1 MITVRKGEIKMTEKE
16 KTIQLYMSKLD
27 LSREEAEQMW
37 LDEQEDNL
45 PDLTPEQQAVAK
57 EMAQA
62 DRKKETIPR
71 KRERKPD
78 ENKRLLIAALV
89 DCLLEANP
97 DEMEDVSIINPE
109 REIEFRYCGD
119 RYRLTLSKPRVK
131 KEE

>member
-1 MITVRKGEIKMTEKE
+1 MTEKE
-16 KTIQLYMSKLD
+16 KMIRLYMNKLD

-45 PDLTPEQQAVAK
+45 PELTPEQKAVVK

-62 DRKKETIPR
+62 DRKKESAPR

-89 DCLLEANP
+89 DCLLEVSP
-97 DEMEDVSIINPE
+97 DEMENVSIINPE
-109 REIEFRYCGD
+109 REIEFTFIGE
-119 RYRLTLSKPRVK
+119 RYRLTLAKPR
-131 KEE
+131 KEK

>member
-1 MITVRKGEIKMTEKE
+1 MSKE
-16 KTIQLYMSKLD
+16 ETIRNYMEKLD
-27 LSREEAEQMW
+27 LSFEEALSLWE
-37 LDEQEDNL
+37 DEQEDNL

-62 DRKKETIPR
+62 DRKKETTPR

-78 ENKRLLIAALV
+78 ENKRLLINALV
-89 DCLLEANP
+89 DCLLEASP

-119 RYRLTLSKPRVK
+119 RYRLTLSKPR
-131 KEE
+131 KEKSA

>member
-1 MITVRKGEIKMTEKE
+1 MTEKE

-131 KEE
+131 KEEQNLPFF

>member
-1 MITVRKGEIKMTEKE
+1 MTEKE

-45 PDLTPEQQAVAK
+45 PELTPEQKAVAK

-62 DRKKETIPR
+62 DRKKESTPR

-78 ENKRLLIAALV
+78 ENKRLLINALV
-89 DCLLEANP
+89 DCLLEADT
-97 DEMEDVSIINPE
+97 DEMEDVSILNPE
-109 REIEFRYCGD
+109 REIEFRYCGE
-119 RYRLTLSKPRVK
+119 RYRLTLSKPR
-131 KEE
+131 KEKSA

>member
-1 MITVRKGEIKMTEKE
+1 MTEKE

-45 PDLTPEQQAVAK
+45 PELTPEQKAVAK

-62 DRKKETIPR
+62 DRKKESTPR

-78 ENKRLLIAALV
+78 NDKRLLVSVLHGFLHDFLFASQDHLH
-89 DCLLEANP
+89 C
-97 DEMEDVSIINPE
+97 EMTNPE
-109 REIEFRYCGD
+109 REIEFTFRGNL
-119 RYRLTLSKPRVK
+119 YRLTLSKPR
-131 KEE
+131 KEKSA